1 LTGVLCA
8 RRSTRTIARRHR
20 VKRINRCNALA
31 AGLAATPALLAFT
44 GAEGDAFLIAAGQFA
59 DRAWR

>member
-1 LTGVLCA
+1 M
-8 RRSTRTIARRHR
+8 
-20 VKRINRCNALA
+20 KRINRCNALA

-59 DRAWR
+59 DRARR